1 MHVFDYK
8 NTLDKFV
15 YCLNMSG
22 CLFYMDNELLFFF
35 SFGMYYDDMDVIALQ
50 IKNNS
55 FLFLFL
61 SLFSF
66 IRGEM
71 GGGGN
76 TTVVCLIDIKN
87 TSNDFD

>member
-1 MHVFDYK
+1 
-8 NTLDKFV
+8 
-15 YCLNMSG
+15 
-22 CLFYMDNELLFFF
+22 
-35 SFGMYYDDMDVIALQ
+35 MYYEDIDVIALQ

-55 FLFLFL
+55 FLFLSF
-61 SLFSF
+61 FSF